1 MQQPRANVLSQATEQ
16 AEDTTVK
23 IISQPIELT
32 EAQLL
37 QVVGGGGPNG
47 GWTDAVATTTAG
59 PNGGW

>member
-1 MQQPRANVLSQATEQ
+1 MQQPRAIISSQPAEQ
-16 AEDTTVK
+16 AEDTTTVK
-23 IISQPIELT
+23 FLSQPVELT

-47 GWTDAVATTTAG
+47 GWDLAAATAG